1 MLSNGWYRII
11 SLAALQGAI
20 SLTWLIYNIYLPK
33 LLISYGFSPSLAI
46 SLIVVENAI
55 AFVLEPLFGSL
66 SDRTYRWIATKFG
79 FVSFGVILSSAISIL
94 IPTVIVFH
102 DLFRAIE
109 WILPGILIAWA
120 MAMTVFRSPAISLI
134 GRYAFASE
142 LPIAMS
148 FLTLVGGCVGAIV
161 PISQDFILSFGAP
174 FAFSIASISLLAG
187 AVILRYFE
195 PPIVVKP
202 QLEQREPIVPIKVA
216 LLIGTGFGV
225 AWGSRCLLATIPKVL
240 KLHVPQVVPV
250 TTMVIISLAIAISA
264 LPSGVFAN
272 KYGNRKVMLVGILAT
287 LISLLTIVFLPTT
300 WTIAIAILLIILCFS
315 SIANGSIPFAI
326 ELFPADRMGLAVG
339 LYFAGFSAGMS
350 SFTSMF
356 NPVTTLTP
364 VLGAIFGSIGFILAG
379 ICIWTSFK
387 FDLRFSKQEGEA
399 IR

>member
-11 SLAALQGAI
+11 SLAVLQGAI

-46 SLIVVENAI
+46 SLIVIENAI
-55 AFVLEPLFGSL
+55 AFVLEPLFGSF

-79 FVSFGVILSSAISIL
+79 FVSLGVIITSTISIL

-102 DLFRAIE
+102 DFFRAIE

-148 FLTLVGGCVGAIV
+148 FLTLVGGFVGAIS
-161 PISQDFILSFGAP
+161 PISQDFILSLGAP
-174 FAFSIASISLLAG
+174 LAFSIASIGLLAG

-202 QLEQREPIVPIKVA
+202 QLEQREPIVPMKVA

-225 AWGSRCLLATIPKVL
+225 AWGSRCLLLTIPKIL
-240 KLHVPQVVPV
+240 KLHVPQVSPV
-250 TTMVIISLAIAISA
+250 TTMVIISLAIAVSA
-264 LPSGVFAN
+264 LPSGLFAN
-272 KYGNRKVMLVGILAT
+272 KYGNRQTMLLGIVAT
-287 LISLLTIVFLPTT
+287 SISLLTIVFLPTIE
-300 WTIAIAILLIILCFS
+300 TISIAILLIMLCFS

-326 ELFPADRMGLAVG
+326 NLFPANLMGLAVG

-350 SFTSMF
+350 AFTSMF
-356 NPVTTLTP
+356 NPVTNLTP
-364 VLGAIFGSIGFILAG
+364 VLGATFGSIGLILAG
-379 ICIWTSFK
+379 ICIWSSFK
-387 FDLRFSKQEGEA
+387 FDNRPSKRTTA
-399 IR
+399 PTN